1 MVSLCLVSSSGD
13 IHCGSEESHLLTID
27 YSETGPLEISVTFSR
42 DDCNKTTIAHTS
54 GKWSIV
60 SLLIAQLIC
69 TVGGILANV
78 TLSSRI
84 LAVESR
90 DCIARSEYYSIVI
103 TITNTYTGLN
113 QTVNIPFNTTVQYPL
128 VDDLTPLLIRVNIVY
143 TPSNTIIDE
152 WDPEIMYTPPTPGTD
167 PGYCLIVLQVKSS
180 VC

>member
-90 DCIARSEYYSIVI
+90 DCIARSELYSIVI
-103 TITNTYTGLN
+103 IITNMDTGLN